1 MTVQKKSRPG
11 QEAANTEQA
20 SKKPTNRLYVIAIS
34 ITNSPLMQ
42 AATMLALIV
51 LTARLAQ

>member
-20 SKKPTNRLYVIAIS
+20 SEKPTNRLYVIAIS